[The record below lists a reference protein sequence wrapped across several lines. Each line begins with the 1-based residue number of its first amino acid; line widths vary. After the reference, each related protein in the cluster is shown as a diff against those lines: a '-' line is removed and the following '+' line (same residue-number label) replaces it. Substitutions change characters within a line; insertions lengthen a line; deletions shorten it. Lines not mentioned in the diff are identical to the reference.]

1 MENDLFDSLIDETQT
16 GFRLKKFEL
25 YNWGTFDQ
33 DIWTIEPNAQNALL
47 TGDIGSGKSTVVD
60 AITTLLVSPQ
70 KITFNK
76 AAGAAGKE
84 RNLASYVKG
93 YYKSEK
99 NQHDL
104 SGKPIALRDSND
116 YSVILG
122 YFHNQDYQIGVTLAQ
137 VFWIKDNKT
146 QPERFYISSNQ
157 PLSIAKHFCDFGDD
171 ISQLKKQLKITEK
184 ITVFDRFK
192 HYETELKRQLGF
204 NSTQALDLFYQ
215 TVSMK
220 SVGNL
225 TDFVRN
231 HMLEKQPIEKTIDDI
246 CIHFFNLDQA
256 HKSVLKAKDQIKQ
269 LQPIHDAYNHY
280 CQHQKTAAHQK
291 KLFEQLPIYFA
302 LIKQKLYKQRVTE
315 NEQKLAKLLGRIKRA
330 NDELERKTSEEKS
343 LEKAILENGGQ
354 RIADLKNQIEQKTIE
369 QKRRKKNAT
378 NYKLYCN
385 DAKLDFAQNEQQFQS
400 NIIQAKQQ
408 KSDTENSLQLVQGEA
423 TDNEILIREKQTQEK
438 EINKELLSLKKQ
450 PSNIFHKNLVIR
462 EKLCL
467 ALGVKTNDL
476 PFAGEL
482 IQVREKQ
489 QKWQGAIERVM
500 HNYALSLL
508 VPEKLY
514 HQVAD
519 YVNKTHL
526 GGRLVYFKTQEHSRA
541 SNVPDD
547 KTMLY
552 HKLQFNTDSGF
563 YDWLRADIIHRFKY
577 HCCEDLISFKKHS
590 HALSLFGQIKSGGQR
605 HEKDDR
611 FNINDAS
618 RFVLGWTNEQKIT
631 LFEQQLTTVQQ
642 KGQKLFDTKKQLAH
656 QLQLFQKQK
665 DSLQFLLKIDTFNE
679 IYWQQLATEI
689 NEHTKEIEALKA
701 SSNKLE
707 LLEQQLQKT
716 QSDASVLKERKDG
729 YLLTQGKTEEALESD
744 KQMLDTLHEKLFE
757 QILDDTDELKK
768 LSDDNLETKNIT
780 INNADSNQTKLSK
793 KITSS
798 IRSAEEKAGRISNK
812 IVILM
817 EKYKGQYKADSKD
830 LDSHID
836 ASQAFIDNLN
846 KLKDDD
852 LPRHEA
858 TFSTMLKTDTIQD
871 IVLLQSH
878 LDKEQKEI
886 KDKIKT
892 INESL
897 TEIDYNDGSYIIL
910 LSEEGNDSDV
920 REFKQNLKQCISNTV
935 DSDNIY
941 NEQKFLHVKKL
952 IDRFNGQEGSS
963 EADKKWTKKVTDVR
977 NWFIFSASER
987 WKADDSEKEHFS
999 DSSGKSGGQKEKLA
1013 YTVLA
1018 SALAYQFGLK
1028 WGESKSKSFRFVM
1041 IDEAFGKGSDES
1053 THYALELFKKLNL
1066 QLLIVTPLQ
1075 KIHVIENYI
1084 KNVHLVNNREGK
1096 FSEINNL
1103 TIEQYKKNQI
1113 KFLEKQGV

>member
-1 MENDLFDSLIDETQT
+1 
-16 GFRLKKFEL
+16 
-25 YNWGTFDQ
+25 
-33 DIWTIEPNAQNALL
+33 
-47 TGDIGSGKSTVVD
+47 
-60 AITTLLVSPQ
+60 
-70 KITFNK
+70 
-76 AAGAAGKE
+76 
-84 RNLASYVKG
+84 
-93 YYKSEK
+93 
-99 NQHDL
+99 
-104 SGKPIALRDSND
+104 
-116 YSVILG
+116 
-122 YFHNQDYQIGVTLAQ
+122 
-137 VFWIKDNKT
+137 
-146 QPERFYISSNQ
+146 
-157 PLSIAKHFCDFGDD
+157 
-171 ISQLKKQLKITEK
+171 
-184 ITVFDRFK
+184 
-192 HYETELKRQLGF
+192 
-204 NSTQALDLFYQ
+204 
-215 TVSMK
+215 
-220 SVGNL
+220 
-225 TDFVRN
+225 
-231 HMLEKQPIEKTIDDI
+231 
-246 CIHFFNLDQA
+246 
-256 HKSVLKAKDQIKQ
+256 
-269 LQPIHDAYNHY
+269 
-280 CQHQKTAAHQK
+280 
-291 KLFEQLPIYFA
+291 
-302 LIKQKLYKQRVTE
+302 
-315 NEQKLAKLLGRIKRA
+315 
-330 NDELERKTSEEKS
+330 
-343 LEKAILENGGQ
+343 
-354 RIADLKNQIEQKTIE
+354 
-369 QKRRKKNAT
+369 
-378 NYKLYCN
+378 
-385 DAKLDFAQNEQQFQS
+385 
-400 NIIQAKQQ
+400 
-408 KSDTENSLQLVQGEA
+408 
-423 TDNEILIREKQTQEK
+423 
-438 EINKELLSLKKQ
+438 
-450 PSNIFHKNLVIR
+450 
-462 EKLCL
+462 
-467 ALGVKTNDL
+467 
-476 PFAGEL
+476 
-482 IQVREKQ
+482 
-489 QKWQGAIERVM
+489 
-500 HNYALSLL
+500 
-508 VPEKLY
+508 
-514 HQVAD
+514 
-519 YVNKTHL
+519 
-526 GGRLVYFKTQEHSRA
+526 
-541 SNVPDD
+541 
-547 KTMLY
+547 
-552 HKLQFNTDSGF
+552 
-563 YDWLRADIIHRFKY
+563 
-577 HCCEDLISFKKHS
+577 
-590 HALSLFGQIKSGGQR
+590 
-605 HEKDDR
+605 
-611 FNINDAS
+611 
-618 RFVLGWTNEQKIT
+618 
-631 LFEQQLTTVQQ
+631 
-642 KGQKLFDTKKQLAH
+642 
-656 QLQLFQKQK
+656 
-665 DSLQFLLKIDTFNE
+665 
-679 IYWQQLATEI
+679 
-689 NEHTKEIEALKA
+689 
-701 SSNKLE
+701 
-707 LLEQQLQKT
+707 
-716 QSDASVLKERKDG
+716 
-729 YLLTQGKTEEALESD
+729 
-744 KQMLDTLHEKLFE
+744 MLDTLHEKLFE